1 VLALVAMDRG
11 GRQAVLGQV
20 LGETVGDEL
29 DRLLDPAHYLGQARA
44 WVERALAEHH
54 ALGFEPHPA

>member
-1 VLALVAMDRG
+1 
-11 GRQAVLGQV
+11 
-20 LGETVGDEL
+20 
-29 DRLLDPAHYLGQARA
+29 ARA